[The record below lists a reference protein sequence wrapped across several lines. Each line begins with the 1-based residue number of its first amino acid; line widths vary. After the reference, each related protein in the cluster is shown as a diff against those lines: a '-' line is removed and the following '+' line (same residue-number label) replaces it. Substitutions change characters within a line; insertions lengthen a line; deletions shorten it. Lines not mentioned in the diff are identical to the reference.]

1 MKNKKQLLINII
13 TIINVVIIAIFIY
26 QMVINSIYSRKF
38 AKELIEKNG
47 NTSNYILSKEKYLI
61 EKDTTEIEKVV
72 QMEDARKIIY
82 EDTGKV
88 MLYYNDCEINEK
100 LKRYS
105 KTKATDNGEEEI
117 LITTKEIISMN
128 PLKSQYES
136 YNNIISS
143 YRNYKYL
150 GKEKI
155 DSISCII
162 VKCTMDN
169 KVDYIKVW
177 INLDNGFVI
186 KEESYKDNILE
197 SIVTY
202 KTEVNTVTSDIVEIP
217 NLDEYTYIEK

>member
-1 MKNKKQLLINII
+1 MKNKKQLIINII
-13 TIINVVIIAIFIY
+13 TITNVVIIAIFIY
-26 QMVINSIYSRKF
+26 QMVTNSIYSRKF

-47 NTSNYILSKEKYLI
+47 NTSNYILLKEKYQI
-61 EKDTTEIEKVV
+61 EKDTKDIEKVV

-82 EDTGKV
+82 EDTDNIV
-88 MLYYNDCEINEK
+88 LYYNNCEINEK
-100 LKRYS
+100 VKRYS
-105 KTKATDNGEEEI
+105 TTKANDNVKGEI
-117 LITTKEIISMN
+117 PITTKDIISMN

-155 DSISCII
+155 DNTNC
-162 VKCTMDN
+162 VVVQCTMDN

-177 INLDNGFVI
+177 ISLDSGFVI
-186 KEESYKDNILE
+186 KEENYKDNILE

-202 KTEVNTVTSDIVEIP
+202 KTEVNTVTSDIVGIP

>member
-1 MKNKKQLLINII
+1 MKNKKQLIINII

-26 QMVINSIYSRKF
+26 QMVTNSIYSRKF

-47 NTSNYILSKEKYLI
+47 NTSNYILLKEKDQI
-61 EKDTTEIEKVV
+61 EKDTKDIEKIV

-82 EDTGKV
+82 EDTDNIV
-88 MLYYNDCEINEK
+88 LYYNDCEINEK
-100 LKRYS
+100 VKRYS
-105 KTKATDNGEEEI
+105 TTKANDNVKGKI
-117 LITTKEIISMN
+117 PITTKDIISMN

-136 YNNIISS
+136 YNDIISS
-143 YRNYKYL
+143 HRDYKYL

-155 DSISCII
+155 DNTNC
-162 VKCTMDN
+162 VVVQCTMDN

-177 INLDNGFVI
+177 ISLDSGFVI
-186 KEESYKDNILE
+186 KEENYKDNILE
-197 SIVTY
+197 SILTY